1 MEGYIIPAKEAKEI
15 TAAAKDRAKALKK
28 VMTEI
33 NIGIGKR
40 AKQGY
45 SSYQPQIP
53 ISFTK
58 EIQEILQKLGYEIT
72 YSISNNE
79 EIVCIYWE

>member
-15 TAAAKDRAKALKK
+15 TAAAKNRVRELKK

-33 NIGIGKR
+33 NIGIGEI

-53 ISFTK
+53 IFFTK

-72 YSISNNE
+72 YSISNE
-79 EIVCIYWE
+79 EIICIYWE